1 MGRDHPSRTMKS
13 MERAQVEMIEM
24 RVGQK
29 HDIDL
34 GEVANGQRGRG
45 QAFGPECKTG
55 QPDSDPRKQN
65 WIRENLYPE
74 KIDQHSRV
82 PEPCRGCPFMLAL
95 RRIWPSK
102 SGSDWTPAFDRPFVP
117 EVTDPTAS
125 T

>member
-1 MGRDHPSRTMKS
+1 MKS
-13 MERAQVEMIEM
+13 KERAHVEMIEV
-24 RVGQK
+24 RVGTK

-45 QAFGPECKTG
+45 QAFGSECKPR

-74 KIDQHSRV
+74 KIDQHRRV
-82 PEPCRGCPFMLAL
+82 PEPCRGYPVIAPL

-102 SGSDWTPAFDRPFVP
+102 SWSDWTPSFANPFMP
-117 EVTDPTAS
+117 EVSVPTAS
-125 T
+125 A